1 MFDRRADCRPDVIG
15 GLDEVWLRRRCFCL
29 DSHAAAP
36 QKIDAL
42 IVCNA
47 KDPWGERTAVVPG
60 LKAAVG
66 PKKGVLHHVFAVRD
80 RAGHPG
86 AVTVKPR
93 PKGADGFQKCEISSF
108 ELSSVFHSP
117 LAFCAAWSQP
127 SSRRRQSRR
136 LPPREPSP
144 EPTARPVS
152 LERRPVDYTRCR
164 GSSRVTSVRL

>member
-86 AVTVKPR
+86 AVSVEPR

-108 ELSSVFHSP
+108 ELSDVFHSP
-117 LAFCAAWSQP
+117 LAFAQPGLSPHPAAANRVGSP
-127 SSRRRQSRR
+127 RVS
-136 LPPREPSP
+136 LPPNPQHVQFLLKGARST
-144 EPTARPVS
+144 TA
-152 LERRPVDYTRCR
+152 
-164 GSSRVTSVRL
+164 GAKGRLA